1 MRKVILI
8 IVCGLAILA
17 AGCGGGKAVKE
28 ETANRGPCMFPDD
41 RVTRAP
47 EWICTRSYPGV
58 EIAAVGSH
66 AKSSAGY
73 EFQKNMAATA
83 ARAELAREV
92 KVAIQ
97 ARITKYASEKALRSV
112 NLDDVSES
120 NESVTK
126 QITNATLTGSRICE
140 VSANPKTGTLF
151 VLVGI
156 DKELAEKLARH
167 AQRGDMLAD
176 PSRWKKLEDEAGQG
190 KKDLDPLLNESAGH
204 PKE

>member
-8 IVCGLAILA
+8 IVCGLVALA

-28 ETANRGPCMFPDD
+28 ETASRGPCMFPDD

-47 EWICTRSYPGV
+47 EWVCTRSYPGV

-120 NESVTK
+120 NESATK
-126 QITNATLTGSRICE
+126 QITNATLTGSRIYE

-156 DKELAEKLARH
+156 DQELADKLARH
-167 AQRGDMLAD
+167 VLRSEMLAD
-176 PSRWKKLEDEAGQG
+176 PSRWKKLEDEAGRRQ
-190 KKDLDPLLNESAGH
+190 KDLDQPAGETAEQ
-204 PKE
+204 PAD